1 MTRSP
6 IRVQG
11 NERPLLDIFSAG
23 RAGPPSRLHFS
34 RAQIEQIARTVRRT
48 PEVMVKVTGGGGSS
62 GAVSAH
68 FGYISRHGELEI
80 ETDEGERIPKEEQK
94 EFLEDWHL
102 ELTAGQYRAG
112 RDGKQEA
119 RKVKLVH
126 KIVLSMPAPTP
137 PEKVLAAARMFARE
151 KFALQHRYA
160 MVLHTDQAHP
170 HVHMVVK
177 AEGEHGRR
185 LHVDKETL
193 REWREDFARMMREQG
208 VAANATPR
216 VARGQSRHATKDSIC
231 RAQRRGASTALRD
244 RVASVVKELKETGT
258 IRDSGRRKLV
268 ETRKAVV
275 DGWMRAADVLDRQ
288 GEISL
293 AGDVRYFAKQLPP
306 ILTDRERIAA
316 GILSAFSRR
325 RAASRMEKGARSGV
339 RQDVRGLDS
348 I

>member
-1 MTRSP
+1 MTRRP

-11 NERPLLDIFSAG
+11 NERPLLDIFSVG
-23 RAGPPSRLHFS
+23 RAGPQSRLHFS
-34 RAQIEQIARTVRRT
+34 DAQIEQIARTVRRT
-48 PEVMVKVTGGGGSS
+48 PEVMVKVTGGGTSA

-68 FGYISRHGELEI
+68 FSYLSRHGELEI
-80 ETDEGERIPKEEQK
+80 ETDEGERIPKEAQK

-137 PEKVLAAARMFARE
+137 PEKVLAAARTFARE
-151 KFALQHRYA
+151 KFALQLRYA
-160 MVLHTDQAHP
+160 MVLHTDQPHP

-185 LHVDKETL
+185 LHIDKEML

-216 VARGQSRHATKDSIC
+216 VARGRNKGSTKDPIYRS
-231 RAQRRGASTALRD
+231 QRRGASTALRD
-244 RVASVVKELKETGT
+244 NVASVVEELKQTGT
-258 IRDSGRRKLV
+258 VRDPGRKKLV

-275 DGWMRAADVLDRQ
+275 ASWMRAADMLDSQ
-288 GEISL
+288 GELSL
-293 AGDVRYFAKQLPP
+293 AGEVRWFATHLPMV
-306 ILTDRERIAA
+306 LTDRERLAA
-316 GILSAFSRR
+316 GILSRVDRR
-325 RAASRMEKGARSGV
+325 HLPTRTREAQHEASR
-339 RQDVRGLDS
+339 
-348 I
+348 

>member
-1 MTRSP
+1 MTRRP
-6 IRVQG
+6 IRVPG
-11 NERPLLDIFSAG
+11 SGRPLLDIFSAG
-23 RAGPPSRLHFS
+23 RAGTQSRLHFS

-80 ETDEGERIPKEEQK
+80 ETDEGERIPREDQK
-94 EFLEDWHL
+94 ELLEDWHL
-102 ELTAGQYRAG
+102 ELTAGQYRAP

-137 PEKVLAAARMFARE
+137 PEKVLAAARTFARE
-151 KFALQHRYA
+151 KFAVQHRYA
-160 MVLHTDQAHP
+160 LVLHTDQAHP

-177 AEGEHGRR
+177 AEGEDGRR
-185 LHVDKETL
+185 LHIDKETL

-216 VARGQSRHATKDSIC
+216 VARGRNKGPTKDSIY

-244 RVASVVKELKETGT
+244 NVASVVKELKDTGT
-258 IRDSGRRKLV
+258 VRNPRRKKLV

-275 DGWMRAADVLDRQ
+275 DRWMRIADGLDQQ
-288 GEISL
+288 GEVTL
-293 AGDVRYFAKQLPP
+293 AGDVRCFAKHLPP
-306 ILTDRERIAA
+306 VLTERERIAV
-316 GILSAFSRR
+316 GVLSQRDRR
-325 RAASRMEKGARSGV
+325 RAADKLREAQPEPTR
-339 RQDVRGLDS
+339 
-348 I
+348 

>member
-1 MTRSP
+1 MTRRP

-11 NERPLLDIFSAG
+11 NDRPLLDIFSAG
-23 RAGPPSRLHFS
+23 RAGSHSQLHFDH
-34 RAQIEQIARTVRRT
+34 AQIEQIARTVRRT
-48 PEVMVKVTGGGGSS
+48 PEVMVKVTGGGRSG

-80 ETDEGERIPKEEQK
+80 ETDEGERIPKEAQK

-112 RDGKQEA
+112 HDGKQEA

-137 PEKVLAAARMFARE
+137 PEKVLAAARTFARE
-151 KFALQHRYA
+151 KFALQYRYA
-160 MVLHTDQAHP
+160 MVLHTDQPHP

-177 AEGEHGRR
+177 AEGEDGRR
-185 LHVDKETL
+185 LHIDKEML

-208 VAANATPR
+208 VEANATPR
-216 VARGQSRHATKDSIC
+216 VARGRSKDTTKDPIY

-244 RVASVVKELKETGT
+244 NVASVVKELKETGT
-258 IRDSGRRKLV
+258 VRDPGRKRLV
-268 ETRKAVV
+268 DTRKAVV
-275 DGWMRAADVLDRQ
+275 HSWMRAADILDRQ

-293 AGDVRYFAKQLPP
+293 AGDVRYFVKHLPP
-306 ILTDRERIAA
+306 VLTERKRIAI
-316 GILSAFSRR
+316 GIIARLHAN
-325 RAASRMEKGARSGV
+325 RAAKDDLTIARVPNQELV
-339 RQDVRGLDS
+339 R
-348 I
+348 

>member
-1 MTRSP
+1 MTRRP
-6 IRVQG
+6 FRVPG
-11 NERPLLDIFSAG
+11 NDRPLLDILSVG
-23 RAGPPSRLHFS
+23 RAGPQSRLHFS

-48 PEVMVKVTGGGGSS
+48 PEVMVKVTGGGTSS

-137 PEKVLAAARMFARE
+137 PEKVLAAARRFAQE
-151 KFALQHRYA
+151 KFGAQHRYA
-160 MVLHTDQAHP
+160 MVLHTDQPHP

-177 AEGEHGRR
+177 AEGEDGRR
-185 LHVDKETL
+185 LHVDKEML

-216 VARGQSRHATKDSIC
+216 VARGRNKGSTKDSIY

-244 RVASVVKELKETGT
+244 NIASVVKELQETGT
-258 IRDSGRRKLV
+258 VRDPGRKRLV
-268 ETRKAVV
+268 EARKSVV
-275 DGWMRAADVLDRQ
+275 DSWMRAAEVLDRQ
-288 GEISL
+288 GEIIL
-293 AGDVRYFAKQLPP
+293 AGDVRQFAKHLPP
-306 ILTDRERIAA
+306 LLTDRERIAA
-316 GILSAFSRR
+316 GILSQLDRSRR
-325 RAASRMEKGARSGV
+325 TLRTQKVLAEEYDLTR
-339 RQDVRGLDS
+339 
-348 I
+348 

>member
-1 MTRSP
+1 MTRRP

-11 NERPLLDIFSAG
+11 SGRPLLDIFSAG
-23 RAGPPSRLHFS
+23 RAGTQSRLHFS

-48 PEVMVKVTGGGGSS
+48 PEVMVKVTGGGASS

-80 ETDEGERIPKEEQK
+80 ETDEGERIPREAQK

-137 PEKVLAAARMFARE
+137 PERVLAAARTFARE
-151 KFALQHRYA
+151 KFGAQYRYA
-160 MVLHTDQAHP
+160 MVLHTDQPHP

-177 AEGEHGRR
+177 AEGEHSRR
-185 LHVDKETL
+185 LHIDKEML
-193 REWREDFARMMREQG
+193 REWREDFARMMRAQG

-216 VARGQSRHATKDSIC
+216 VARGRSKGSSKDPIY

-244 RVASVVKELKETGT
+244 HVAAVANEIMVTGT
-258 IRDSGRRKLV
+258 VHDPSRKKLI
-268 ETRKAVV
+268 ETRRAVV
-275 DGWMRAADVLDRQ
+275 NGWMQAAAILDRQ

-293 AGDVRYFAKQLPP
+293 AGDVRYFAKHLPP
-306 ILTDRERIAA
+306 VITKRERLAA
-316 GILSAFSRR
+316 EILSHLGGSRG
-325 RAASRMEKGARSGV
+325 ASATERIRKTER
-339 RQDVRGLDS
+339 DVSR
-348 I
+348 

>member
-1 MTRSP
+1 MTRRP
-6 IRVQG
+6 IRVRG
-11 NERPLLDIFSAG
+11 NDRPLLDIFSAG
-23 RAGPPSRLHFS
+23 RAGSQSRLHFS
-34 RAQIEQIARTVRRT
+34 QAQIEQIARTVRRT
-48 PEVMVKVTGGGGSS
+48 PEVMVKVTGGGTSG

-80 ETDEGERIPKEEQK
+80 ETDEGERIPKNEQK

-137 PEKVLAAARMFARE
+137 PEKVLAAARNFARE
-151 KFALQHRYA
+151 KFAVQHRYA
-160 MVLHTDQAHP
+160 MVLHTDQPHP

-177 AEGEHGRR
+177 AEGEDGRR
-185 LHVDKETL
+185 LHVDKEML

-216 VARGQSRHATKDSIC
+216 VARGRNKRATKDPIY

-244 RVASVVKELKETGT
+244 NVASVVKELKETGAV
-258 IRDSGRRKLV
+258 RDPGRKKLV
-268 ETRKAVV
+268 EARKAVV
-275 DGWMRAADVLDRQ
+275 DSWMRAAEILDRQ

-293 AGDVRYFAKQLPP
+293 AGDVRYFVKHLPP
-306 ILTDRERIAA
+306 VLTERERIANGIIARLHANRA
-316 GILSAFSRR
+316 GREDVAVARAPNQEVSR
-325 RAASRMEKGARSGV
+325 
-339 RQDVRGLDS
+339 
-348 I
+348 

>member
-1 MTRSP
+1 MTRRP

-11 NERPLLDIFSAG
+11 SGRPLLDIFSAG
-23 RAGPPSRLHFS
+23 RAGTQSRLHFS

-80 ETDEGERIPKEEQK
+80 ETDEGERIPKEAQK

-137 PEKVLAAARMFARE
+137 PEKVLAAARKFARE
-151 KFALQHRYA
+151 KFAVQHRYA
-160 MVLHTDQAHP
+160 LVLHTDQAHP

-177 AEGEHGRR
+177 AEGEDGRR
-185 LHVDKETL
+185 LHVDKEML

-216 VARGQSRHATKDSIC
+216 VARGRNKGATTDPIY
-231 RAQRRGASTALRD
+231 RAQRRGASTALRNQ
-244 RVASVVKELKETGT
+244 VTSVVDEL
-258 IRDSGRRKLV
+258 RRTATVKDPHRARLV
-268 ETRKAVV
+268 ETRRAIV
-275 DGWMRAADVLDRQ
+275 DGWMQAADILDRQ

-293 AGDVRYFAKQLPP
+293 AGDVRYFAKHLPP
-306 ILTDRERIAA
+306 VLTDRERIAA
-316 GILSAFSRR
+316 GILSEVDRR
-325 RAASRMEKGARSGV
+325 RESEKV
-339 RQDVRGLDS
+339 RAPNYDLTR
-348 I
+348 

>member
-1 MTRSP
+1 MTRRP
-6 IRVQG
+6 IRAQG
-11 NERPLLDIFSAG
+11 SGRPLLDIFSAG
-23 RAGPPSRLHFS
+23 RAGSQSRLHFS

-48 PEVMVKVTGGGGSS
+48 PEVMVKVTGGGASS

-80 ETDEGERIPKEEQK
+80 ETDEGERIPKEGQK

-137 PEKVLAAARMFARE
+137 PEKVLAAARTFARE
-151 KFALQHRYA
+151 KFGAQHRYA

-177 AEGEHGRR
+177 AEREDGRR
-185 LHVDKETL
+185 LHIDKEML

-216 VARGQSRHATKDSIC
+216 VARGRNNRTTKDPIY
-231 RAQRRGASTALRD
+231 RAQRRGASTTLRSQ
-244 RVASVVKELKETGT
+244 VTSVVDELKRTGT
-258 IRDSGRRKLV
+258 VRDPHRKKLV
-268 ETRKAVV
+268 ETRRAIV
-275 DGWMRAADVLDRQ
+275 DGWMQAADILDRQ

-293 AGDVRYFAKQLPP
+293 AGDVRYFAKHLPP
-306 ILTDRERIAA
+306 VLTYRERIAA
-316 GILSAFSRR
+316 EMLSQVDKRR
-325 RAASRMEKGARSGV
+325 ESEKV
-339 RQDVRGLDS
+339 RVPHYDLTR
-348 I
+348 